1 MTDKSG
7 PITPGATPASGSP
20 TTAPNTST
28 PNAANKAGDTKT
40 TSKEYVK
47 RETGKQDVPHVPQEN
62 TGHTSPNPD
71 DLEHP
76 EQKVDQKR
84 DKDAKKGS

>member
-1 MTDKSG
+1 MTDKTG
-7 PITPGATPASGSP
+7 PITPGAPAPGGSP
-20 TTAPNTST
+20 TTAPNTTT

-47 RETGKQDVPHVPQEN
+47 RESGKQDMPHVPQEN

-71 DLEHP
+71 DLENP
-76 EQKVDQKR
+76 DQKVDKKHQK
-84 DKDAKKGS
+84 